1 MLHLV
6 GKFDVGKSFRR
17 SVEFVA
23 EDGHAVDAAATVEV
37 LLKLLGRR
45 AVVNVTNVHRPEKS
59 KKFQNFKIKNCSYNL
74 TLHFQPDKL

>member
-59 KKFQNFKIKNCSYNL
+59 KHCKIKNCSYNL
-74 TLHFQPDKL
+74 TLHFQTDKL